1 MKNNITKKIVIGTWP
16 LSGDF
21 GKINEK
27 DCEKILNY
35 AVSEGYQ
42 EFDTAPTY
50 GRGKAEKIL
59 SKIIKKNKNLKINTK
74 CGYNKEF
81 DKTFTEQDIS
91 DSVKKS
97 LDLFG
102 FINILYLH
110 NPRNEIKNWD
120 KIINLLI
127 DLKKKKLIKF
137 IGISLARDYNY
148 LSSIL
153 NKFDNIQDEYNLLR
167 PPQISNL
174 KKIKNHIY
182 ARSPFASGILN
193 SNFNS
198 NKIFHSGDHRKF
210 WLAGERIKNIY
221 SQKKELEKICNG
233 NLEEYALKFILN
245 FSYFKKVIVGV
256 KNIKHIDFIKTTYE
270 KKNIKITKNF
280 IKELNQLHNNNFNFD
295 KKEKLY

>member
-110 NPRNEIKNWD
+110 NPRNQIKNWD

-127 DLKKKKLIKF
+127 DLKKKK
-137 IGISLARDYNY
+137 
-148 LSSIL
+148 
-153 NKFDNIQDEYNLLR
+153 
-167 PPQISNL
+167 
-174 KKIKNHIY
+174 
-182 ARSPFASGILN
+182 
-193 SNFNS
+193 
-198 NKIFHSGDHRKF
+198 
-210 WLAGERIKNIY
+210 
-221 SQKKELEKICNG
+221 
-233 NLEEYALKFILN
+233 
-245 FSYFKKVIVGV
+245 
-256 KNIKHIDFIKTTYE
+256 
-270 KKNIKITKNF
+270 
-280 IKELNQLHNNNFNFD
+280 
-295 KKEKLY
+295 